1 MFFSVALLLVRLV
14 LISDDTL
21 SQRPSYVGR
30 IYLARTD
37 EGLVVKRAGKDADG
51 GWLLTSES
59 DAPEHAPIPWPADV
73 ETIGEVRWMAA
84 GFP

>member
-1 MFFSVALLLVRLV
+1 MEPVLPGGCSILVDRN
-14 LISDDTL
+14 
-21 SQRPSYVGR
+21 RRRCVGR

-37 EGLVVKRAGKDADG
+37 EGLVVKRAGKDGSG

-59 DAPEHAPIPWPADV
+59 DAPEHAPVPWPADA

-84 GFP
+84 SFP